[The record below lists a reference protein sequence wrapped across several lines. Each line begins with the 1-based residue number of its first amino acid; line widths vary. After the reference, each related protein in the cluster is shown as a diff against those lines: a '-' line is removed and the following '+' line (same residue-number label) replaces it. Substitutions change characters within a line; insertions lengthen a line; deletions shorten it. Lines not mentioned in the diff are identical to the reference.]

1 MLPSPAAE
9 RRKSANL
16 APGPSANELRSPAR
30 SGNRA
35 RVNLQPAQSPAH
47 RQRGPPNQHFE
58 TPQGFR
64 PRCRRAGTAA
74 SIAERA
80 DCRSCR
86 RAAFSCR
93 RATTTSARRRSSACG
108 RQYFLRAAGVGTHQG
123 CLSLPTSVGR
133 SNQAIRPPALI
144 RGCPCGARVRAPN
157 LRYERQEVSAL
168 APVRPAHR
176 EHQRAQVGEYCD
188 RAASCR
194 ATPLKRYRFRQPPAI
209 AREVRQARVG

>member
-86 RAAFSCR
+86 RATFSCR
-93 RATTTSARRRSSACG
+93 RGTTTSARRRSSACG
-108 RQYFLRAAGVGTHQG
+108 RTVFSSCCWSRNTPTLPFPTHVCG
-123 CLSLPTSVGR
+123 SFESGDPTSCPHSRVSLRRTR
-133 SNQAIRPPALI
+133 SRAEPSLRTA
-144 RGCPCGARVRAPN
+144 GSFSFGSSSAGAP
-157 LRYERQEVSAL
+157 
-168 APVRPAHR
+168 
-176 EHQRAQVGEYCD
+176 
-188 RAASCR
+188 
-194 ATPLKRYRFRQPPAI
+194 
-209 AREVRQARVG
+209 